1 MRHGDVAEGRHTL
14 LKRGH
19 AEHGRR
25 AAKIS
30 RDSRGRR
37 LIVDEIEWCGMPHPA
52 AQRLAKALLM
62 TARNVQKG
70 RRTRPA
76 VEIFVAAADGKIDF
90 VAIEEQVHGSR
101 AVAQIPKHK
110 RAAI

>member
-1 MRHGDVAEGRHTL
+1 
-14 LKRGH
+14 
-19 AEHGRR
+19 
-25 AAKIS
+25 
-30 RDSRGRR
+30 
-37 LIVDEIEWCGMPHPA
+37 MPHPA

-110 RAAI
+110 RAAIMRRFGERSHVMQFTRLVMNMRQDHECHIAR